1 MRIQIENRQ
10 RKQKIRKRPLRKV
23 ARRILDIC
31 GKPDAQ
37 LSILIL
43 DNAAIQELN
52 REFLQRDRP
61 TNVISFAMQ
70 EGEGTGIQPLLL
82 GDVVISAERTA
93 SDAAAA
99 QIPFEH
105 ELWFLLV
112 HGILHL
118 LGYDHERGSAQQ
130 ARDMEDRERDIFAQL
145 VQEFPLPR
153 E

>member
-1 MRIQIENRQ
+1 MAQQILN
-10 RKQKIRKRPLRKV
+10 
-23 ARRILDIC
+23 IC
-31 GKPDAQ
+31 AKPDAE
-37 LSILIL
+37 LSILIV
-43 DNAAIQELN
+43 DNPGIQQIN

-70 EGEGTGIQPLLL
+70 EGLGAGVQPQLL
-82 GDVVISAERTA
+82 GDVVISAERAA

-118 LGYDHERGSAQQ
+118 LGYDHERGSAEQ
-130 ARDMEDRERDIFAQL
+130 ARVMEQREQEIFAQL
-145 VQEFPLPR
+145 IETFPLTVDR
-153 E
+153 